1 MNIIFYLI
9 VFLVCLII
17 SFNIVGTK
25 KNLKLCIFF
34 FLPIFFLC
42 ALTYYLKGSKDF
54 FSFEK
59 KLKDDLKTE
68 KELDPEKLILFLES
82 QLKKNPKDLEGW
94 KILARTCLFAGYIQK
109 ANLYYDKA
117 INFFPKDLSLIKEYA
132 FFKRENKE
140 IEKAIELAEKIKKI
154 DNKDIENLTFLIE
167 LYIEL
172 EMKTKAKNEI
182 DLLRNQNVDPNIID
196 ELLKKISS

>member
-1 MNIIFYLI
+1 M
-9 VFLVCLII
+9 
-17 SFNIVGTK
+17 
-25 KNLKLCIFF
+25 
-34 FLPIFFLC
+34 
-42 ALTYYLKGSKDF
+42 YY
-54 FSFEK
+54 
-59 KLKDDLKTE
+59 
-68 KELDPEKLILFLES
+68 
-82 QLKKNPKDLEGW
+82 N
-94 KILARTCLFAGYIQK
+94 
-109 ANLYYDKA
+109 KA

-182 DLLRNQNVDPNIID
+182 DLLRNQNIDPSIID
-196 ELLKKISS
+196 ELLKKIDS